1 MSNVALR
8 RLSVGIAGLVAVLAT
23 VSSLLSLRTS
33 STTWTPLPAP
43 QHLVSDLPPA
53 LQASLSRQGVT
64 LVVALAAD
72 IDADGDLDIVGSDD
86 RFGVIVLV
94 NDGEGHFSSRRAK
107 RGSWSAEPPDPV
119 WHERGAAPIVSLQ
132 NERPPVTPGLAI
144 TFAISA
150 PLTTVGAAA
159 RRGPVAAVPT
169 TRPPRAPPLVLHA

>member
-1 MSNVALR
+1 MRS
-8 RLSVGIAGLVAVLAT
+8 AGLVAVLAI
-23 VSSLLSLRTS
+23 VSSLLSLRAA

-43 QHLVSDLPPA
+43 QHLVSELPPA

-107 RGSWSAEPPDPV
+107 RGSWGAEPPDPV
-119 WHERGAAPIVSLQ
+119 VHERGAAPIVSVQ
-132 NERPPVTPGLAI
+132 NERPPVARGLAI
-144 TFAISA
+144 TFAIAA
-150 PLTTVGAAA
+150 PLTTVAAA
-159 RRGPVAAVPT
+159 VRRAPVPAVAIT
-169 TRPPRAPPLVLHA
+169 CTPRAPPLVLHA